1 MKAIFD
7 KVSNDCSEITT
18 KSYSTSFSLGI
29 KILDKRLHNPIYGI
43 YGFVRFADEIVDS
56 FHNYNKKELFNKYK
70 NDTYLGINNKISLNP
85 IINSFQEVVNKF
97 KIDHS
102 LIESFLNSMEMDLED
117 QNYDENTYKK
127 YILGSAEVVGL
138 MCLTIFV
145 NGDQNKYNE
154 LKPYAMKLGSAFQ
167 KINFLRDA
175 NDDYKTLGRTYFPEV
190 NMENFNK
197 SDKLK
202 IENEIENEFIE
213 GLKGIRM
220 LPNTSKGGVYLA
232 YKYYYN
238 LFKKIKKI
246 PAQQILEKRTRIS
259 NFRKFTIL
267 VSSMIKYH
275 SKQIWG

>member
-29 KILDKRLHNPIYGI
+29 KILNKKLHNPIYGI

-70 NDTYLGINNKISLNP
+70 SDTYLGIQNKISLNP
-85 IINSFQEVVNKF
+85 IINSFQEVVNKY
-97 KIDHS
+97 KIDHE
-102 LIESFLNSMEMDLED
+102 LIESFLDSMEMDLEE
-117 QNYDENTYKK
+117 QQYDENKYKK

-145 NGDQNKYNE
+145 NGDKNQYKK

-167 KINFLRDA
+167 KINFLRDV
-175 NDDYKTLGRTYFPEV
+175 NDDYNELGRTYFPEV
-190 NMENFNK
+190 NISNFNDK
-197 SDKLK
+197 DKLK
-202 IENEIENEFIE
+202 IENEIEKEFSE
-213 GLKGIRM
+213 GLKGIKM
-220 LPNTSKGGVYLA
+220 LPNSSKGGVYLA

-246 PAQQILEKRTRIS
+246 PANKILEKRTRIS
-259 NFRKFTIL
+259 NARKFIIL
-267 VSSMIKYH
+267 ISSMLRYH
-275 SKQIWG
+275 SKQI

>member
-56 FHNYNKKELFNKYK
+56 FHNYNKKELFKKYK
-70 NDTYLGINNKISLNP
+70 DDTYLGIKNKISLNP

-102 LIESFLNSMEMDLED
+102 LIESFLDSMEMDLED

-167 KINFLRDA
+167 KINFLRDV

-275 SKQIWG
+275 SKQI

>member
-29 KILDKRLHNPIYGI
+29 KILDKSLHNPIYGI

-56 FHNYNKKELFNKYK
+56 FHDYNKKELFNKYK
-70 NDTYLGINNKISLNP
+70 DDTYLGIKNKISLNP

-97 KIDHS
+97 KIDHT

-117 QNYDENTYKK
+117 QDYDEKTYKK

-145 NGDQNKYNE
+145 SGDKNTYTK

-167 KINFLRDA
+167 KINFLRDV
-175 NDDYKTLGRTYFPEV
+175 NDDYQTLGRTYFPEV
-190 NMENFNK
+190 NMENFSK

-213 GLKGIRM
+213 GLKGIQM

-232 YKYYYN
+232 YMYYYN

-246 PAQQILEKRTRIS
+246 PAHQILEKRTRIS

-275 SKQIWG
+275 LKQI

>member
-117 QNYDENTYKK
+117 QNYDENTFKK

-275 SKQIWG
+275 SKQI

>member
-275 SKQIWG
+275 SKQI

>member
-18 KSYSTSFSLGI
+18 KTYSTSFSLGI
-29 KILDKRLHNPIYGI
+29 KVLDKRLHNPIYGI

-56 FHNYNKKELFNKYK
+56 FHNYNKKELFKKYK
-70 NDTYLGINNKISLNP
+70 SDTYLGINNKISLNP

-102 LIESFLNSMEMDLED
+102 LIESFLNSMEMDLEE

-145 NGDQNKYNE
+145 NGDQKKYKK

-167 KINFLRDA
+167 KINFLRDI
-175 NDDYKTLGRTYFPEV
+175 NDDYKTLGRTYFPEI
-190 NMENFNK
+190 NMENFSK

-220 LPNTSKGGVYLA
+220 LPNTAKLGVYLA

-246 PAQQILEKRTRIS
+246 PAQQILKKRTRIS
-259 NFRKFTIL
+259 NFRKFAIL

-275 SKQIWG
+275 SKQI

>member
-18 KSYSTSFSLGI
+18 KAYSTSFSLGI
-29 KILDKRLHNPIYGI
+29 KILDKKLHNPIYGI

-56 FHNYNKKELFNKYK
+56 FHNYNKRELFDKYK
-70 NDTYLGINNKISLNP
+70 SDTYLGINNKISLNP

-102 LIESFLNSMEMDLED
+102 LIESFLDSMEMYLEN
-117 QNYDENTYKK
+117 QHYNYDTYKK

-167 KINFLRDA
+167 KINFLRDV

-190 NMENFNK
+190 NMENFSK

-202 IENEIENEFIE
+202 IENEIENEFTE

-238 LFKKIKKI
+238 LFKKIKKT

-259 NFRKFTIL
+259 NLRKFTIL
-267 VSSMIKYH
+267 ISSMIKYH
-275 SKQIWG
+275 SKQI

>member
-18 KSYSTSFSLGI
+18 KAYSTSFSLGI

-70 NDTYLGINNKISLNP
+70 SDTYLGINNKISLNP

-127 YILGSAEVVGL
+127 YIVGSAEVVGL

-145 NGDQNKYNE
+145 NGDINKYNK

-167 KINFLRDA
+167 KINFLRDI
-175 NDDYKTLGRTYFPEV
+175 NDDYKKLGRTYFPEI
-190 NMENFNK
+190 NIENFSK

-246 PAQQILEKRTRIS
+246 PAHQILEKRTRIS
-259 NFRKFTIL
+259 NFRKFIIL
-267 VSSMIKYH
+267 VLSMIKYH
-275 SKQIWG
+275 SKKI

>member
-7 KVSNDCSEITT
+7 KVSNDCSEIAT

-56 FHNYNKKELFNKYK
+56 FHNYNKRELFDKYK
-70 NDTYLGINNKISLNP
+70 SDTYLGINNKISLNP

-102 LIESFLNSMEMDLED
+102 LIESFLDSMEMDLEN
-117 QNYDENTYKK
+117 QNYDDDTYKK

-167 KINFLRDA
+167 KINFLRDI
-175 NDDYKTLGRTYFPEV
+175 NDDYKKLGRTYFPEI
-190 NMENFNK
+190 NIENFSK

-259 NFRKFTIL
+259 NFRKFTTL
-267 VSSMIKYH
+267 VSSMMKYH
-275 SKQIWG
+275 LKQI

>member
-127 YILGSAEVVGL
+127 YIVGAAEVVGL

-275 SKQIWG
+275 SKQI